1 LVALNTVI
9 SRPQDEQVSSH
20 TLGPLA
26 ASALRVSGVRR
37 PPSCAMSDLL
47 SRQDILTAENV
58 SWMERYRPAGS
69 NASVHRAD

>member
-1 LVALNTVI
+1 MHRGSLGFVALNTVI

-20 TLGPLA
+20 TFGPLA

-47 SRQDILTAENV
+47 SRQNILTAQNLGGKPNLQA
-58 SWMERYRPAGS
+58 RR
-69 NASVHRAD
+69 